1 MDAGEDRSVPP
12 LPPRHPVFSDPTSLF
27 VSVLENGFFQG
38 KESDT
43 LTAKSKRYED
53 HNYRGG
59 NLGTDGHTK
68 TDEFSEKFQTAF
80 DPPSFSENHIAIF
93 SKNG

>member
-1 MDAGEDRSVPP
+1 MA
-12 LPPRHPVFSDPTSLF
+12 
-27 VSVLENGFFQG
+27 FFQG

-43 LTAKSKRYED
+43 LTAKSKQYKD

-59 NLGTDGHTK
+59 NLGTDGHTE
-68 TDEFSEKFQTAF
+68 TDGFSEKFQLAF